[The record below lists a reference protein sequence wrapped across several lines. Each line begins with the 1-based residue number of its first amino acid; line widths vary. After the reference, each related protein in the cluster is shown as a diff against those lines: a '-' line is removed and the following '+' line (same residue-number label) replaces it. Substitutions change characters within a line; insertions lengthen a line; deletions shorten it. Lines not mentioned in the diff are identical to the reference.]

1 MLAPNNPTVSQAP
14 RPFSNF
20 AQPPQDHRET
30 GEEATNAGEMT
41 HGPVS
46 YTHLTLPTSDLV

>member
-41 HGPVS
+41 HG
-46 YTHLTLPTSDLV
+46 HAR